1 MNIPKLSRICFS
13 KKFWCNNFQMRTVS
27 LIISRAFDSKIFP
40 SSPWM
45 PPNRYSDLA
54 SLPSPTHISLML
66 WIIMEISPSSVSEPF
81 QSSVEFPCVPWKLC
95 IQWVDAVCSFTDNEM
110 NLSGSMSAW
119 RVSGKCIS
127 VIERR
132 DAREQ
137 KQDFS
142 ENIFPSPSLIY
153 FLNYKIST
161 FTLKIDRRGRTNW
174 KAIHREFSSMS
185 TGPKGRRRQWRGKKT
200 ERD

>member
-1 MNIPKLSRICFS
+1 MK
-13 KKFWCNNFQMRTVS
+13 
-27 LIISRAFDSKIFP
+27 
-40 SSPWM
+40 
-45 PPNRYSDLA
+45 
-54 SLPSPTHISLML
+54 
-66 WIIMEISPSSVSEPF
+66 ISPSSVSEPF

-110 NLSGSMSAW
+110 NLSGSVSAW

-127 VIERR
+127 VMERR
-132 DAREQ
+132 DARRK

-174 KAIHREFSSMS
+174 KAIHREFLLRRRVRRGGGGS
-185 TGPKGRRRQWRGKKT
+185 GGGRRLGEINFSSATLVTDCPFNRRRKKAEKGK
-200 ERD
+200 